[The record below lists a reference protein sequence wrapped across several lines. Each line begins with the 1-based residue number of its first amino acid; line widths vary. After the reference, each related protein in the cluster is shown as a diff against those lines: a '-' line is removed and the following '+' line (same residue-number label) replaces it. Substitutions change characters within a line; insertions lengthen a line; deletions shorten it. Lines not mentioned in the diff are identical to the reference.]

1 MIIFKHLKTKGQ
13 EEMTRQEMADE
24 LFETGKEVKR
34 SFLGVAEA
42 SRRGGRID
50 GTVYVQCVQILK
62 NLNLLYQTIDT
73 GGERFDLQME
83 ELSNRAL
90 RLSDRAGEDEF
101 VSLFVSVLDAMLMY
115 TIGFCQRYCII
126 RRNDGV
132 PGLASH
138 IITNLGQIAASLD
151 QGYIPVIDTIGAD
164 NILTGLSRE
173 YAVNAWELYFGQ
185 PFIPLSQVDAEDR
198 EVKILE
204 GIPGFMPSYDM
215 DCLMNPGLMAFWRGI
230 MKKYMPMSEELYNS
244 VGDCLD
250 RLPFGN
256 GEKVLGVLCRGTDYT
271 NIRPFN
277 HPVQP
282 PLKEVLEKAEEFM
295 QYYECDYCYLATE
308 DQEILQAFQNKFKDR
323 LLTTQEIY
331 YRSDLEDT
339 INDANSRRNIDLHQ
353 KNMEY
358 LTALSV
364 LSKCR
369 YFIGGRTSGTVVSL
383 LLSEGFA
390 AEYIWDCGRYG
401 IDDALTLQ
409 SHIG

>member
-1 MIIFKHLKTKGQ
+1 
-13 EEMTRQEMADE
+13 MTRQEMADE
-24 LFETGKEVKR
+24 LFEAGKEVKR

-42 SRRGGRID
+42 SRKGD
-50 GTVYVQCVQILK
+50 GMDETVYVQCVQILK
-62 NLNLLYQTIDT
+62 NLNVLYQTIET
-73 GGERFDLQME
+73 GGERLDLAIE
-83 ELSNRAL
+83 ELTNRASD
-90 RLSDRAGEDEF
+90 LSDRAGEDEF
-101 VSLFVSVLDAMLMY
+101 VSMFVSVLDGMLMN
-115 TIGFCQRYCII
+115 TIKFRQRYCLI
-126 RRNDGV
+126 RRNDGI

-151 QGYIPVIDTIGAD
+151 QGYIPVIDTIHAD
-164 NILTGLSRE
+164 NIMTDLSRQ

-185 PFIPLSQVDAEDR
+185 PIISFSQVAREDK
-198 EVKILE
+198 EVKVLE

-215 DCLMNPGLMAFWRGI
+215 DCLMNPRLMAFWRGI
-230 MKKYMPMSEELYNS
+230 MKKYMPVSKTLYDS
-244 VGDCLD
+244 VRECLD

-295 QYYECDYCYLATE
+295 QQYRCDYCYLATE
-308 DQEILQAFQNKFKDR
+308 DQEILQAFQKRFKDK

-331 YRSDLEDT
+331 YAPDLADT
-339 INDANSRRNIDLHQ
+339 TNDANRRRSIDLHQ

-358 LTALSV
+358 LTALTV
-364 LSKCR
+364 LSKCG

-401 IDDALTLQ
+401 IDDVLTLK
-409 SHIG
+409 SYIC